1 MLHAR
6 VQERFAKRGVDKG
19 VINNERTGEACWL
32 KFKQIRSACVKM
44 NGYWIQV
51 HTPEK
56 SGWVLRDY
64 KDAAL
69 KLWLSSP
76 VISYTWT
83 DIPMWEIF
91 FMLETMVNGELGN
104 TFDHTTLFSDG
115 TLEARSSDD
124 GTGGDSDLRLPQG
137 QKKEK
142 KVKTHVAALE
152 TMEQEHK
159 ANATAQV

>member
-56 SGWVLRDY
+56 SGGV
-64 KDAAL
+64 
-69 KLWLSSP
+69 
-76 VISYTWT
+76 
-83 DIPMWEIF
+83 
-91 FMLETMVNGELGN
+91 
-104 TFDHTTLFSDG
+104 
-115 TLEARSSDD
+115 
-124 GTGGDSDLRLPQG
+124 
-137 QKKEK
+137 
-142 KVKTHVAALE
+142 
-152 TMEQEHK
+152 
-159 ANATAQV
+159 